1 MPAHDVVQSARE
13 TVAPV
18 FSKVNSAAKQQY
30 SKALENE
37 KVSFVVSA
45 CQHVLLSHAQFGCH
59 TCSEALVLSIPQSK
73 LSFAIVLTAAA
84 LSIKQ
89 AFQTM

>member
-1 MPAHDVVQSARE
+1 MVAIACDWPGPDIPVCDIVQSARE

-37 KVSFVVSA
+37 KVLTVPSVW
-45 CQHVLLSHAQFGCH
+45 QHVLLSHA
-59 TCSEALVLSIPQSK
+59 
-73 LSFAIVLTAAA
+73 
-84 LSIKQ
+84 
-89 AFQTM
+89 